1 MAILRKISN
10 HENERSTIHRSGRTL
25 NFFEDSSGLR
35 TTVNSAQSKEAAEY
49 KSVLGF
55 SKYMDGCVFCDGPQD
70 KTYLDAINV
79 FWRKFE
85 GLLED
90 SISIHAP
97 IAIEIGEAYGYKQ
110 YVSPLL
116 IGPLE

>member
-1 MAILRKISN
+1 
-10 HENERSTIHRSGRTL
+10 
-25 NFFEDSSGLR
+25 
-35 TTVNSAQSKEAAEY
+35 
-49 KSVLGF
+49 
-55 SKYMDGCVFCDGPQD
+55 MDGCVFCDGPQD

-85 GLLED
+85 GLLEE